1 MSKKNSWPTP
11 IPVRRALERFGND
24 VEAWRKLNQ
33 LTAAQVA
40 DRAGISLPTLR
51 SVERGEGGVSLENVF
66 RVARALGILDL
77 LAGAIDP
84 YSTDAGQLRSDRL
97 LPQRVRRPRG

>member
-1 MSKKNSWPTP
+1 MPKKSPWPTP
-11 IPVRRALERFGND
+11 APVRRALQRFGSE
-24 VEAWRKLNQ
+24 VAAWRKLNQ

-51 SVERGEGGVSLENVF
+51 SLERGEGGVSLENVF

-84 YSTDAGQLRSDRL
+84 YATDAGQLRSDQM
-97 LPQRVRRPRG
+97 LPQRVRHRRG